1 MRKVNS
7 LEDTRIESNGYCGP
21 VNVETLSMLDNPL
34 FKKERIE
41 LRSYQL
47 KIAESSIGKN
57 TLVILPTALGKTI
70 IAIYVSAYYLCKY
83 PKGKILV
90 MAPTKPLVNQHKE
103 RFLQLLNIEDY
114 QVKVLTGEISPEE
127 RKLWWSSNNI
137 RIFFA
142 TPEVVK
148 NDLETG
154 LNLNEFCLLVF
165 DEAHRAR
172 KSYAYTTIAKY
183 YVNQSENPR
192 ILGLTASPGG
202 NIDKVREIVNNLFI
216 ENIVYRSEYDEDVSP
231 YVHKIKI
238 EYRFV
243 KPPESYERYARL
255 IREILEDYL
264 AELREAGLI
273 PKDYRQIT
281 RKELLEIGKN
291 LSEKITTEKDKY
303 SSGLSWNLLI
313 LQNTALILLHALE
326 LLLSQGAETLKKFLT
341 NSITFEKKSHRRL
354 LKDPRF
360 QALMNMLDEEF
371 EEHSKIK
378 ILIDEL
384 EKQFNQEPSSRVIVF
399 TQYRDTA
406 EHLADILKA
415 RNIKAEVFVGQRKD
429 RDSIYMSQRKQLDIL
444 KKFREG
450 SIQVL
455 ISTSIGEEGLD
466 IPQCSLVVFYEPIP
480 SEIRFIQ
487 RRGRTGR
494 VRTGRCIILVS
505 EGTSD
510 QAYLESAHRKVRRI
524 KQIVEEINKEIKQ
537 KSLLEYTN
545 PSNTSDPEKTFNN
558 MNNTEV
564 KEKEAISSKIG
575 KETNEKIEK
584 TIEDKSSSETNIT
597 HNSVVHKEANLT
609 NTKSKVSLI
618 KLSRIIYKR
627 VLKSGEEGVSKKFL
641 LEELSYDGYSVQE
654 VEKTLRKLLKAKR
667 LYQEDRRIY
676 PIAKHKLEKARWVGG
691 GLKKFKIYVEEIY
704 PGKII
709 VLVNEKWRA
718 VIPVEMND
726 ELISLK
732 KKSEYIVAGRLIHIE
747 GKLHLRLHGIIKEL

>member
-7 LEDTRIESNGYCGP
+7 LEDTRIKSNGYGDP
-21 VNVETLSMLDNPL
+21 ANDENLSILETPFLN
-34 FKKERIE
+34 KRRIE

-70 IAIYVSAYYLCKY
+70 IAVYVSAYYLQRY
-83 PKGKILV
+83 PEHKILV

-114 QVKVLTGEISPEE
+114 QVNVLTGEISPEE
-127 RKLWWSSNNI
+127 RRLWWNSKNV

-154 LNLNEFCLLVF
+154 LNLNDFCLLVF

-172 KSYAYTTIAKY
+172 KSYAYTTIAKC

-243 KPPESYERYARL
+243 KPPESYERYARS

-273 PKDYRQIT
+273 KKDNRQIS

-291 LSEKITTEKDKY
+291 LSEKISIQKDKY
-303 SSGLSWNLLI
+303 SNGLSWNLLI
-313 LQNTALILLHALE
+313 LLNTTLILLHALE
-326 LLLSQGAETLKKFLT
+326 LLLSQGAETFKKFLA
-341 NSITFEKKSHRRL
+341 NSITFEKKSHRKL

-360 QALMNMLDEEF
+360 QALMKRLDEEL
-371 EEHSKIK
+371 EEHPKIR

-406 EHLADILKA
+406 EHLSDILKA

-455 ISTSIGEEGLD
+455 VSTSIGEEGLD

-505 EGTSD
+505 EGTFD
-510 QAYLESAHRKVRRI
+510 QTYLESAHRKVRRI

-545 PSNTSDPEKTFNN
+545 PSNIGVSESTFNN

-564 KEKEAISSKIG
+564 KEQEVISSKIG
-575 KETNEKIEK
+575 KETNERMGKPV
-584 TIEDKSSSETNIT
+584 EDKAASEINTFDN
-597 HNSVVHKEANLT
+597 NVSHKEAALT
-609 NTKSKVSLI
+609 NTKSRVSLT

-627 VLKSGEEGVSKKFL
+627 VLKLGEEGISKKFL
-641 LEELSYDGYSVQE
+641 LEELSHDGYSVQE

-667 LYQEDRRIY
+667 LYEEDRRIY

-732 KKSEYIVAGRLIHIE
+732 KKSEYIVVGKLIHIE
-747 GKLHLRLHGIIKEL
+747 GRLHLRLYGIIKEL